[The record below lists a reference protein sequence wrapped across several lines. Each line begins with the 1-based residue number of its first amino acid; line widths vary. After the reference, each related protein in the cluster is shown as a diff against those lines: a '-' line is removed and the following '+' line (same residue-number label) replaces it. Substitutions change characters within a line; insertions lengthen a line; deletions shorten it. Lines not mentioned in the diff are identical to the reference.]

1 MMETMIG
8 IDPHKATHTAVAI
21 DSDEQ
26 VLDEFT
32 LRASK
37 AQTERLRVW
46 AGQFDDPTGD
56 EIIGDG
62 FAFDGDLLKIGY
74 AW

>member
-1 MMETMIG
+1 MTTIIG

-21 DSDEQ
+21 NSDEQ

-37 AQTERLRVW
+37 AQTTRRTW
-46 AGQFDDPTGD
+46 AGQFENP
-56 EIIGDG
+56 
-62 FAFDGDLLKIGY
+62 
-74 AW
+74 AWVSIPPLGGHLV